1 MAFALLPSRF
11 VTKPAW
17 PCSSKAATAKPL
29 LSARGRPPHRHVV
42 TASHSQSNTHEHTL
56 SSIYHVTDFPVSKT
70 DNITTCSS
78 LACNEVASVG
88 VVTASAQFNQFCL
101 TVDAAGVAVD
111 EGVLAMPAGMD
122 DEQAPLRGGGSGG
135 PGGRGVHGLSGP
147 QAQGGA
153 GGLSDT
159 PEHLSTRTQPPD
171 SRSSELDGRRS
182 IHGKSGCLTVSDVR
196 TVCHRK

>member
-88 VVTASAQFNQFCL
+88 VVTASAQFNQFC
-101 TVDAAGVAVD
+101 
-111 EGVLAMPAGMD
+111 
-122 DEQAPLRGGGSGG
+122 
-135 PGGRGVHGLSGP
+135 
-147 QAQGGA
+147 
-153 GGLSDT
+153 
-159 PEHLSTRTQPPD
+159 
-171 SRSSELDGRRS
+171 
-182 IHGKSGCLTVSDVR
+182 
-196 TVCHRK
+196 RKNWCESHC